1 MSEPI
6 SKGGTAHPRLT
17 RQQKAAAVIVSLG
30 TDKASQL
37 YQYMDP
43 EDVEQIT
50 LEVAK
55 LGYLD
60 SSATEDVLTEYYQ
73 MCMTNKA
80 VTEGG
85 LEYARAVLEKAFG
98 QQTATSLLEK
108 VTKSLKNREFAFLNK
123 ADEKSLYAALQ
134 HERPQTIALVLSYVD
149 AEKSA
154 AVIEELDD
162 ERQVRVIENMANME
176 SASPTAVKIIEAEM
190 EKKFSSLMTA
200 SNVKVGGVDFVA
212 DVMNNLDRSSEK
224 NIFDRLAEYNE
235 PLADEIRKRMF
246 VFEDIVTMDDRS
258 VQRFVRDCDPRDLVL
273 ALKGANSDVANKI
286 FTNMSARMAQ
296 SIREFI
302 KSEVNEQ
309 GNKIKKVRSF
319 DKVIGE
325 VGFDDKQKK
334 LAKKYLEE
342 LKGSY
347 LAKDTLKNQDEKIKF
362 IKKVSELS
370 YENYEK
376 YKILPSITVGQAI
389 LESRWGESDLS
400 KNSNNIFGVKADAR
414 WNGKVVEVNTSENYD
429 DKIVAKFRKYDSIK
443 DSINDHGK
451 FLTENKRYE
460 ESGLFK
466 ATHYT
471 TQAQALEDAGYA
483 TKKNEDGELIYADI
497 LIDLIKKYNLQLLD
511 REVQEIN

>member
-212 DVMNNLDRSSEK
+212 DVMNNLDLSSEK

-235 PLADEIRKRMF
+235 TLADEIRKRMF

-296 SIREFI
+296 SIREDLEI
-302 KSEVNEQ
+302 TSN
-309 GNKIKKVRSF
+309 VRIR
-319 DKVIGE
+319 DVEEAQQRI
-325 VGFDDKQKK
+325 VGIIRD
-334 LAKKYLEE
+334 LEE
-342 LKGSY
+342 RSELIILKGG
-347 LAKDTLKNQDEKIKF
+347 KD
-362 IKKVSELS
+362 
-370 YENYEK
+370 
-376 YKILPSITVGQAI
+376 
-389 LESRWGESDLS
+389 
-400 KNSNNIFGVKADAR
+400 
-414 WNGKVVEVNTSENYD
+414 
-429 DKIVAKFRKYDSIK
+429 
-443 DSINDHGK
+443 
-451 FLTENKRYE
+451 
-460 ESGLFK
+460 
-466 ATHYT
+466 
-471 TQAQALEDAGYA
+471 
-483 TKKNEDGELIYADI
+483 DI
-497 LIDLIKKYNLQLLD
+497 IA
-511 REVQEIN
+511 